1 MGLSHTLLWDRTFV
15 IMKLSNYV
23 SLAEVTKSDTAKRRG
38 ISNEPTPEHLEN
50 LKTICTEVFDKIRE
64 HFGVPIYISSGY
76 RSEALNKAIGGS
88 KNSDHNLGRALDL
101 DQDNRGNGITNM
113 EVFEFIK
120 DNLEFDQLIA
130 EGSNGDGD
138 MNWVH
143 VGYRK
148 GANRKQII
156 IAIFTGGKAKYVP
169 YTAETFKKIYG

>member
-1 MGLSHTLLWDRTFV
+1 
-15 IMKLSNYV
+15 MKLSNYV
-23 SLAEVTKSDTAKRRG
+23 SLSEVTKSDTAKRKG

-50 LKTICTEVFDKIRE
+50 LKTISVEVFDKVRE

-101 DQDNRGNGITNM
+101 DQDGHGNGVTNM

-120 DNLEFDQLIA
+120 DNLEFDQLIGEFQRA
-130 EGSNGDGD
+130 DGNFD
-138 MNWVH
+138 WVH

-148 GANRKQII
+148 GANRKQILV
-156 IAIFTGGKAKYVP
+156 AYRDASGKTKYKP
-169 YTAETFKKIYG
+169 FK